1 MPDTLRRFTDSTAVA
16 KAAAE
21 TIIADATAAIADRGR
36 FTLALSG
43 GSTPKLLYTLLAAEY
58 ATRLDWTKVDLF
70 FGDERCVPPDHPDS
84 NFRMVRE
91 AMLSTLPAAVH
102 RIPGELGPRVA
113 ADIYAG
119 TLPKTKPL
127 FDMVLLGMGPD
138 GHTASVFPG
147 HRDQAAMVTPAT
159 APAGFAIPDRVS
171 LTLDTLGS
179 SGRALAL
186 ITGADKAARLA
197 EVLDQRR
204 RGVVGVP
211 MTVVRPAGV
220 DFLVDQ
226 HAMP

>member
-1 MPDTLRRFTDSTAVA
+1 MPDTIRRFPDAAAVA
-16 KAAAE
+16 RAAAE
-21 TIIADATAAIADRGR
+21 TIIADAHAAIAERGR

-58 ATRLDWTKVDLF
+58 SSRIDWTKVDLF

-91 AMLSTLPAAVH
+91 AMLNILPAAVH

-119 TLPKTKPL
+119 TLPQAKPL
-127 FDMVLLGMGPD
+127 FDLVLLGMGPD
-138 GHTASVFPG
+138 GHTASIFPG
-147 HRDQAAMVTPAT
+147 HHDQAATVTPAT
-159 APAGFAIPDRVS
+159 APKGFAIPDRVS

-186 ITGADKAARLA
+186 ITGADKTARLA
-197 EVLDQRR
+197 EVLDLRR

-211 MTVVRPAGV
+211 MTAVRPAGV
-220 DFLVDQ
+220 EFLVDVA
-226 HAMP
+226 AMP